1 VGKLKS
7 VGKVWQITACDVATS
22 YGLAR
27 VFVLAQPTAEAADRF
42 LRRVLVPHF
51 RQAGWPIEGV
61 LTDGGSE
68 FKGVFDEACQE
79 LGIRHTRTKP
89 RHAWANGFVE
99 RLQGTILAGLP
110 VS

>member
-51 RQAGWPIEGV
+51 RQP
-61 LTDGGSE
+61 GGSLE
-68 FKGVFDEACQE
+68 VVITTDPC
-79 LGIRHTRTKP
+79 
-89 RHAWANGFVE
+89 N
-99 RLQGTILAGLP
+99 
-110 VS
+110 